1 MGNPQ
6 MNMLQIHNGHHH
18 KQNFKQRMNAS
29 NNLHKKKLKSLDI
42 KATTLPKL
50 RLTLKKVYLT
60 PTINNIILT
69 TDNLSGYF
77 KCGESITS
85 IAIISKRESTIRLRG
100 NCSSMRC
107 DNTIPTQKPRWEH

>member
-1 MGNPQ
+1 

-69 TDNLSGYF
+69 TDNLSVF
-77 KCGESITS
+77 VVILNVEKVSLQLQLFLKE
-85 IAIISKRESTIRLRG
+85 
-100 NCSSMRC
+100 N
-107 DNTIPTQKPRWEH
+107 PQ

>member
-69 TDNLSGYF
+69 TDNLSVF
-77 KCGESITS
+77 VVILNVEKVSLQLQLFLKE
-85 IAIISKRESTIRLRG
+85 
-100 NCSSMRC
+100 N
-107 DNTIPTQKPRWEH
+107 PQ